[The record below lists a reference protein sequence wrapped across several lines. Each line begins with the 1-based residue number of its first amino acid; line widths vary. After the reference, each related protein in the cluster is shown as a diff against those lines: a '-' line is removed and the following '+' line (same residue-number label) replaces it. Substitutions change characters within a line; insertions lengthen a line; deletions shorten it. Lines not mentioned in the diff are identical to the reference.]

1 MDEVTGFYSLIFYK
15 RIIKTKERDNDD
27 ESEPLSNAN
36 NTESDYSE
44 TELRGRK
51 SVKKRE
57 VQFFLLSI

>member
-1 MDEVTGFYSLIFYK
+1 MQGAANHDTISIF
-15 RIIKTKERDNDD
+15 KTKERDNDD

-51 SVKKRE
+51 SVKKFWISLTSSRNG
-57 VQFFLLSI
+57 